1 MSSVT
6 GRVKQVSA
14 NGAYFV
20 NLGDVRTALLQNYGT
35 YSDNNPAYAAGVGA
49 TLSTATWAG
58 PTPAATGT
66 IQSSF
71 SSVLTTSGAAFFRD
85 MGANIVSSGRVFR
98 KVQLVAPRGAGVTT
112 GGVGGPAPGNSSDYL
127 SAYIELPGLQG
138 VTSGVS
144 PAAFAR
150 VG

>member
-1 MSSVT
+1 MTSVT

-58 PTPAATGT
+58 PGLAGT

-98 KVQLVAPRGAGVTT
+98 KVQLVAPRSAGVST
-112 GGVGGPAPGNSSDYL
+112 GGVGGPATGNSSDYL

>member
-1 MSSVT
+1 MTSVAT
-6 GRVKQVSA
+6 RVKQVSA

-20 NLGDVRTALLQNYGT
+20 NLGDVRVALLQNYGT

-58 PTPAATGT
+58 VGNANNTL
-66 IQSSF
+66 QSSF

-98 KVQLVAPRGAGVTT
+98 KVQLVSPRGASVTA

-127 SAYIELPGLQG
+127 SAYIELPGLAG

-150 VG
+150 IG

>member
-1 MSSVT
+1 MSAAGVSL
-6 GRVKQVSA
+6 KQVNA
-14 NGAYFV
+14 NGAYYV

-58 PTPAATGT
+58 VGNNPTTL
-66 IQSSF
+66 QSSF

-98 KVQLVAPRGAGVTT
+98 KVQLIVPRNGGVST
-112 GGVGGPAPGNSSDYL
+112 GGVGGPVSGNSSDYL

-144 PAAFAR
+144 PAGFVR

>member
-1 MSSVT
+1 MSSV
-6 GRVKQVSA
+6 GRSLKQVSA

-58 PTPAATGT
+58 RLPLLDT

-98 KVQLVAPRGAGVTT
+98 KVQLVAPRSAGVST

-144 PAAFAR
+144 PAGFAR

>member
-1 MSSVT
+1 MSSV
-6 GRVKQVSA
+6 GRSLKQVSA

-58 PTPAATGT
+58 PSPG
-66 IQSSF
+66 ILQSSF

-98 KVQLVAPRGAGVTT
+98 KVQLVAPRSAGVAT

-138 VTSGVS
+138 ITSGVS

>member
-58 PTPAATGT
+58 PTPGAQ
-66 IQSSF
+66 QSSF

-98 KVQLVAPRGAGVTT
+98 KVQLVAPRSAGVST
-112 GGVGGPAPGNSSDYL
+112 GGVGGPAPGNSSDYF